1 MYKQSSY
8 ILFIILISSGC
19 DKPKPNGFTNEL
31 LTLTAKNPDNV
42 KSLKYKWT
50 ISEQPDGSNINLKSL
65 SFSEDKSSIYF
76 TPDVS
81 GHYNFRVSVSWYGE
95 VISIQSFPLL
105 IEQKNESSHGI
116 SQKSS
121 SNDESSW
128 DTEDKSWL
136 EDSVKL
142 PKSKSMEPTSKK
154 PIPQKPELKNTYVPP
169 ENTNYYTIQVA
180 AKKDKKSAEIFMKQ
194 MQEKGF
200 NAYIQRY
207 NNQNT
212 DELWFR
218 IRVGSYTAKD
228 SAKLVANKI
237 NSSMSLNTWIDYVR
251 K

>member
-8 ILFIILISSGC
+8 LLFIILISSGC
-19 DKPKPNGFTNEL
+19 EKPKPNGFTNEPL
-31 LTLTAKNPDNV
+31 MLTAKNPDNV
-42 KSLKYKWT
+42 KSLKYKWS
-50 ISEQPDGSNINLKSL
+50 ISEQPDNSKINLSSL
-65 SFSEDKSSIYF
+65 SFSEDNSSINI

-105 IEQKNESSHGI
+105 IEQKRETPPNI
-116 SQKSS
+116 SQKPSS
-121 SNDESSW
+121 DDEPSW
-128 DTEDKSWL
+128 STEDKSWL

-142 PKSKSMEPTSKK
+142 PKSKSINPSSKK
-154 PIPQKPELKNTYVPP
+154 TQSQNPNLSKSYHPP
-169 ENTNYYTIQVA
+169 ENSNYYTIQVA

-207 NNQNT
+207 NKQNT

-218 IRVGSYTAKD
+218 IRVGSFATKD

-237 NSSMSLNTWIDYVR
+237 KSSMSLNTWIDYVR